1 MEIEFAGCSHVGR
14 RKNNEDSM
22 LMSSDLGL
30 FVVADGMGGYEG
42 GEVASRIVVDTMKSF
57 FELNDEDVEVTW
69 PFGLNGAMGFVENLV
84 CVGLKL
90 ANREVVKQRRGPL
103 SDMGSTVVVAAFHA
117 SRLVIGHVGDS
128 RVYRLRGHLLE
139 QLTEDHSLIAE
150 LRRQGVEKLPGD
162 HFSHIITRAIGI
174 KDDVGPE
181 VQSVAAREG
190 DIFLLCSDGLTDPLD
205 DEAIAGTLGRL
216 PPAGAVRGLVEQAY
230 EAGGTD
236 NITAVVISVGRAAIE
251 SSYTSP

>member
-1 MEIEFAGCSHVGR
+1 MEIEYAGCSHVGR

-22 LMSSDLGL
+22 LMNPDLGL

-42 GEVASRIVVDTMKSF
+42 GEVASRIVVDTLQEF
-57 FELNDEDVEVTW
+57 FELNDDDVEVTW
-69 PFGLNGAMGFVENLV
+69 PFGLNRSMGFVENLV

-90 ANREVVKQRRGPL
+90 ANREVIKQRRGPL
-103 SDMGSTVVVAAFHA
+103 SDMGSTAVVAAVHA
-117 SRLVIGHVGDS
+117 SRLVIAHVGDS
-128 RVYRLRGHLLE
+128 RVYRLRRYLLE

-150 LRRQGVEKLPGD
+150 LRRQGVKKLPGD

-181 VQSVAAREG
+181 VQSFAAREG
-190 DIFLLCSDGLTDPLD
+190 DIYLLCSDGLTDPLE
-205 DEAIAGTLGRL
+205 DEAIARTLERL
-216 PPAGAVRGLVEQAY
+216 PPAGACKALVEQAY

-236 NITAVVISVGRAAIE
+236 NITCVVIGVGR
-251 SSYTSP
+251 SYTSP